1 MQWKRKKNTSQWFE
15 LFWFLNDFYFLW
27 VNIRGGIS
35 PPPPF
40 FCCLEPVIKTDLS
53 LTSVN
58 LVIFR
63 DLVGAQQLEE
73 EKSFSVAHLVR
84 NPYLHF
90 CLFHINTIFNI
101 YTSRLFYSIFNKI
114 SFCSLKEPLK
124 KRNLNN
130 APNITILI
138 SYDWADLV
146 R

>member
-27 VNIRGGIS
+27 VNIRGEIS
-35 PPPPF
+35 HPPPF

-63 DLVGAQQLEE
+63 DLVGSQQLEE

-84 NPYLHF
+84 NLYLHF

-114 SFCSLKEPLK
+114 SFCSLEEPLK

-138 SYDWADLV
+138 AYDWADLV